1 MRKGY
6 KPREN
11 KESVLKKKKE
21 VREIA
26 DMLKKHRGLVIIDLR
41 NTPDRLLQK
50 IKKRVRE
57 DFRGEI
63 KVAKKTVLMRAVL
76 EAKKPKELVENI
88 DFPAGIVAI
97 DESPYR
103 VAVFFKN
110 NSLEMSAKVGQVA
123 PYDIVVPEGETDLP
137 AGPALSEL
145 KAAGLNVKIDKGKIV
160 VAKNSTIA
168 KGGDVLTAI
177 KVKALQTLGIKPFRA
192 SVFYY
197 IGYDGETLFK
207 KEDVSI
213 MPEEI
218 AERIVKE
225 LKDAFNLSVNA
236 SYPTKQ
242 NIEML
247 LRNAFS
253 QARNVGINGSL
264 YSDASMEQLLLSAL
278 RQAGALEGM
287 KKEGGS

>member
-1 MRKGY
+1 MREDYRLK
-6 KPREN
+6 ED

-21 VREIA
+21 VQEIA
-26 DMLKKHRGLVIIDLR
+26 EMLKKHKGVVIIDLR
-41 NTPDRLLQK
+41 NTPDRLLEK
-50 IKKRVRE
+50 IKKRIRE
-57 DFRGEI
+57 EFMGET
-63 KVAKKTVLMRAVL
+63 KVAKKTVLTRAVL

-103 VAVFFKN
+103 IAVFFKE
-110 NSLEMSAKVGQVA
+110 NSLEMPAKVGQVA
-123 PYDIVVPEGETDLP
+123 PYDIVVPEGETDLL

-160 VAKNSTIA
+160 VAKDSTIA
-168 KGGDVLTAI
+168 KSGDVLTTI
-177 KVKALQTLGIKPFRA
+177 KVKALQTLGIKPFRR
-192 SVFYY
+192 SVVYY

-213 MPEEI
+213 MPEEV
-218 AERIVKE
+218 AEKIEKE

-247 LRNAFS
+247 LLDAFS

-264 YSDASMEQLLLSAL
+264 YSDASIEQLLLSAL
-278 RQAGALEGM
+278 MQAGALEGM

>member
-1 MRKGY
+1 MRESY
-6 KPREN
+6 KTREN

-21 VREIA
+21 VLEIA

-50 IKKRVRE
+50 IKKKVRE
-57 DFRGEI
+57 DFGGET

-76 EAKKPKELVENI
+76 EAKKPKELIENI
-88 DFPAGIVAI
+88 DFPAGVVAI

-110 NSLEMSAKVGQVA
+110 NSLEMPAKVGQVA

-160 VAKNSTIA
+160 VAKDSTIA
-168 KGGDVLTAI
+168 KEGDVLTAI

-213 MPEEI
+213 MPEEV
-218 AERIVKE
+218 AERIEKE

-247 LRNAFS
+247 LRDAFL

-278 RQAGALEGM
+278 RQACALEGM